1 MVLYSYK
8 VIIFE
13 IQFLFQLLFL
23 HRFQRQRL
31 KAHSATCKELAEKFI
46 IRKTHGLNTDDQAF
60 KTNDEHVTQ
69 NNRNPITNA
78 TFFASTCQYSQN
90 KNRLTQTAMCH
101 RKSAHTHIGK
111 SVAQHAD
118 YDFKQFNPS
127 LDQIS
132 ANAAAINQRS
142 VTFHK
147 MNKHLR
153 EHHSQARCNCKR

>member
-90 KNRLTQTAMCH
+90 KNHVTQNNRNPKPNPTFSASTCQYSQNKNRLTQTAMCH
-101 RKSAHTHIGK
+101 RKSAHT
-111 SVAQHAD
+111 
-118 YDFKQFNPS
+118 
-127 LDQIS
+127 
-132 ANAAAINQRS
+132 
-142 VTFHK
+142 
-147 MNKHLR
+147 MNKHL
-153 EHHSQARCNCKR
+153 